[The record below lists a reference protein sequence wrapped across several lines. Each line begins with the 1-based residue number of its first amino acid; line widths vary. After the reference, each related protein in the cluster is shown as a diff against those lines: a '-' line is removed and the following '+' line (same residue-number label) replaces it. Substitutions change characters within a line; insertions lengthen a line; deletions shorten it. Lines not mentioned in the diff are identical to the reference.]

1 MTNIYKPQEIT
12 SNYNRRRKLSLLFAG
27 IAVALFSILVI
38 DTITAQGGLGFLSMD
53 TRHKGPLFGAL
64 PVFLFFASFGIGFKI
79 RSKLTSTILVVG
91 GVMIMAFWL
100 VVPLMGWFLYFY
112 IVLRSIYDL
121 QIVSGAIITG
131 LGVLRVFQEKKR
143 GIYSRSVPK

>member
-64 PVFLFFASFGIGFKI
+64 PVFLFFASLGIGFKI

-91 GVMIMAFWL
+91 GVMIIAFWL

-112 IVLRSIYDL
+112 IVIR
-121 QIVSGAIITG
+121 
-131 LGVLRVFQEKKR
+131 RV
-143 GIYSRSVPK
+143 SRSCRELL